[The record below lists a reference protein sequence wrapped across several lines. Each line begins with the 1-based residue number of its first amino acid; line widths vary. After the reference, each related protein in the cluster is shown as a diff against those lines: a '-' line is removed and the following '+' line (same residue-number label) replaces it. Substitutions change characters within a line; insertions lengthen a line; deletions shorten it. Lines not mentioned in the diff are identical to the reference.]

1 MRSFSGRWSI
11 HAKLRPLRRARRD
24 RRVPWKVQA
33 RESSLKANRALSFRF
48 YLKEDPACLFGNKFR
63 ETVSP
68 FDHGDTIAKK
78 VIIEAKSREG
88 LLIFNAKKIEMV
100 NRQSAS

>member
-11 HAKLRPLRRARRD
+11 HAELRPLRRARRD
-24 RRVPWKVQA
+24 RRAPWKVQA
-33 RESSLKANRALSFRF
+33 RESSLKSNRALSFRF

-63 ETVSP
+63 EAVSP

-78 VIIEAKSREG
+78 VIIEAKPRKG
-88 LLIFNAKKIEMV
+88 LWIFNTKNIEMLT
-100 NRQSAS
+100 S